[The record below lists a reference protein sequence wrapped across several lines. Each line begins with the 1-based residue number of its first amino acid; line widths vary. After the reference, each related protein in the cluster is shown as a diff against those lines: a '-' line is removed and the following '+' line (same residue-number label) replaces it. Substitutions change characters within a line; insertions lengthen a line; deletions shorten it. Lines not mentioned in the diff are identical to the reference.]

1 MNSSTVVDAAAE
13 LGRKVPDPSRP
24 RPEPV
29 PSTGRPRLLR
39 QVADETPPT
48 RPLWDPAT
56 GQFDPSGLRGAIV
69 ARGWTV
75 REFSRAAGVSHES
88 VYRALRRFAV
98 SDRTVVRIVT
108 ALETRT
114 PSELIDG

>member
-1 MNSSTVVDAAAE
+1 MNGSTVVDAAARR
-13 LGRKVPDPSRP
+13 GGKAPDRARL

-29 PSTGRPRLLR
+29 PSPGRPRLLR
-39 QVADETPPT
+39 QVADDSLPS
-48 RPLWDPAT
+48 RPLWDAAT

-98 SDRTVVRIVT
+98 SDRTVVRIVA
-108 ALETRT
+108 ALESRT
-114 PSELIDG
+114 PSELIGD